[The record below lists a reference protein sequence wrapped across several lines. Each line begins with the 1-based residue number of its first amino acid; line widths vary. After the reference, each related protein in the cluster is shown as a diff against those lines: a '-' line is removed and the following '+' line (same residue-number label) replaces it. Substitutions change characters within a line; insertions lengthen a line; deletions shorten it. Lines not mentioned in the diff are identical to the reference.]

1 LFAVCREL
9 SGWFEGWCEV
19 WSDAAE
25 FEAEVANVLLWDGVV
40 AALVIVEP
48 LLSVCDAAEFDGDGV
63 DSGTATPNVTTV
75 CDFDAESVAVC
86 SASEAV
92 VL

>member
-1 LFAVCREL
+1 MFAVCREL
-9 SGWFEGWCEV
+9 SGWLEGRCEV

-25 FEAEVANVLLWDGVV
+25 FEAEVANVLLWAGVV

-48 LLSVCDAAEFDGDGV
+48 LLSVCDAGEFDGDGV
-63 DSGTATPNVTTV
+63 DSGTATPEVTTV

-86 SASEAV
+86 AASVAV

>member
-1 LFAVCREL
+1 
-9 SGWFEGWCEV
+9 
-19 WSDAAE
+19 
-25 FEAEVANVLLWDGVV
+25 V

-63 DSGTATPNVTTV
+63 DSGTALPNVTTV
-75 CDFDAESVAVC
+75 CDLDAESVAVC